1 MKRKELLELPMIGLT
16 DEIRDLAMADR
27 GRKKEPN
34 PCWGSSPY
42 IEFDVRDYLRAGVED
57 GILKLEVYPGED
69 IRGCNEE
76 PLYQIYLS
84 AGENRYATYLQREG
98 KWSQAKMQNL
108 PDSRRD
114 WDNIYKRR
122 CWMSKAE
129 EKAVREYLGQ
139 KDPSK
144 SVKRVIGDW
153 QTNTMHRKEIA
164 EIDRVM
170 CQITESPA
178 DFGLWVRQEA
188 FWGQQYLFYDARKR
202 TAYCTACKQTMRA
215 DLRST
220 HNQHVTCPS
229 CGRRVMAKSWSRQ
242 KSLVDTQKAA
252 LIQRIP
258 EGIIVR
264 KFHCRK
270 KLALERD
277 WQEEVNIAE
286 ESRRLYSRA
295 LVPVRDYK
303 YTFFKQYGPLRWC
316 KSPYIDISGS
326 AVVYPG
332 NLAELRKG
340 MDLSD
345 IPLEIMLEREKG
357 ERVTIDRILHPDRL
371 TGYLIHA
378 GLTRLAIERME
389 RVLRDV
395 DKKAGTAREAL
406 GINGNR
412 IHRLKELNGGRIAL
426 AWLQYEQ
433 ETGKKIPQET
443 LERLEERRLTK
454 GDLEGI
460 LVCGITPQRAMNY
473 LNKQKG
479 EQEEVLTEWR
489 DYLWMARREGM
500 DTDDDIVRFPK
511 DLRRRHNELVERRNE
526 QKNREK
532 LKRYKKIDAQIRTHI
547 PEAARYYWED
557 EDYMIV
563 PAAKCEELM
572 REGQTLHHCVG
583 ASTTYMDKMA
593 AGRTWIL
600 FLRRKEE
607 LDIPWYTIE
616 IDMETDQIWQWYS
629 AYDRKPEREKVRK
642 ILDKFLRSVKKKRE
656 KERVRVG
663 AAQIAATA

>member
-1 MKRKELLELPMIGLT
+1 MKRKKLLELRMIGLT
-16 DEIRDLAMADR
+16 DEIRDMARADQ
-27 GRKKEPN
+27 GKKKEPDLS
-34 PCWGSSPY
+34 WRSTSY
-42 IEFDVRDYLRAGVED
+42 LEFDVRNYLRAEVED
-57 GILKLEVYPGED
+57 GTLKLEIYPGKD
-69 IRGCNEE
+69 IRKCNEE
-76 PLYQIYLS
+76 PVCRIYLS
-84 AGENRYATYLQREG
+84 AGEDRYITYLQRKGE
-98 KWSQAKMQNL
+98 WSQAKMRNL
-108 PDSRRD
+108 PGAEWD
-114 WDNIYKRR
+114 WDNIYKNRY
-122 CWMSKAE
+122 WIAGPE
-129 EKAVREYLGQ
+129 EEVVRKYLGVQ
-139 KDPSK
+139 DRGRS
-144 SVKRVIGDW
+144 IQDIIEEW
-153 QTNTMHRKEIA
+153 QTNAMHRKEIK

-170 CQITESPA
+170 GQITETPA
-178 DFGLWVRQEA
+178 DFGLWVRREA

-242 KSLVDTQKAA
+242 ESLVDTQKAA

-295 LVPVRDYK
+295 LVPVRNYG

-357 ERVTIDRILHPDRL
+357 ERITIDRILHPDRL

-378 GLTRLAIERME
+378 GLTRLAIEHME

-406 GINGNR
+406 GIDGNR

-454 GDLEGI
+454 GDLEEI
-460 LVCGITPQRAMNY
+460 LACGITPQRAMNY
-473 LNKQKG
+473 LDKQKG
-479 EQEEVLTEWR
+479 GQEEVLTEWR
-489 DYLWMARREGM
+489 DYLGMARREGM

-526 QKNREK
+526 RENRK
-532 LKRYKKIDAQIRTHI
+532 KIKRYKKIDAQIRTHI
-547 PEAARYYWED
+547 HEAARYYWED

-563 PAAKCEELM
+563 PAARCEELM
-572 REGQTLHHCVG
+572 REGQILHHCVG

-600 FLRRKEE
+600 FLRHKK
-607 LDIPWYTIE
+607 DVDDPWYTIE
-616 IDMETDQIWQWYS
+616 IDMETDEIRQWYS
-629 AYDRKPEREKVRK
+629 AYDRQPEYQKVRK
-642 ILDKFLRSVKKKRE
+642 ILNKFLRSVKKKRE
-656 KERVRVG
+656 KERLKVG
-663 AAQIAATA
+663 AAQITA

>member
-1 MKRKELLELPMIGLT
+1 MKRKKLLELRMIGLT
-16 DEIRDLAMADR
+16 DEIRDMARADQ
-27 GRKKEPN
+27 GKKKEPDLS
-34 PCWGSSPY
+34 WRSTSY
-42 IEFDVRDYLRAGVED
+42 LEFDVRNYLRAEVED
-57 GILKLEVYPGED
+57 GTLKLEIYPGKD
-69 IRGCNEE
+69 IRKCNEE
-76 PLYQIYLS
+76 PVCRIYLS
-84 AGENRYATYLQREG
+84 AGEDRYITYLQRKGE
-98 KWSQAKMQNL
+98 WSQAKMRNL
-108 PDSRRD
+108 PGAEWD
-114 WDNIYKRR
+114 WDNIYKNRY
-122 CWMSKAE
+122 WIAGPE
-129 EKAVREYLGQ
+129 EEVVRKYLGVQ
-139 KDPSK
+139 DRGRS
-144 SVKRVIGDW
+144 IQDIIEEW
-153 QTNTMHRKEIA
+153 QTNAMHRKEIK

-170 CQITESPA
+170 GQITETPA
-178 DFGLWVRQEA
+178 DFGLWVRREA

-242 KSLVDTQKAA
+242 ESLVDTQKAA

-295 LVPVRDYK
+295 LVPVRDYE

-357 ERVTIDRILHPDRL
+357 ERITIDRILHPDRL

-378 GLTRLAIERME
+378 GLTRLAIEHME

-406 GINGNR
+406 GIDGNR

-454 GDLEGI
+454 GDLEEI
-460 LVCGITPQRAMNY
+460 LACGITPQRAMNY
-473 LNKQKG
+473 LDKQKG
-479 EQEEVLTEWR
+479 GQEEVLTEWR
-489 DYLWMARREGM
+489 DYLGMARREGM

-526 QKNREK
+526 RENRK
-532 LKRYKKIDAQIRTHI
+532 KIKRYKKIDAQIRTHI
-547 PEAARYYWED
+547 HEAARYYWED

-563 PAAKCEELM
+563 PAARCEELM
-572 REGQTLHHCVG
+572 REGQILHHCVG

-600 FLRRKEE
+600 FLRHKK
-607 LDIPWYTIE
+607 DVDDPWYTIE
-616 IDMETDQIWQWYS
+616 IDMETDEIRQWYS
-629 AYDRKPEREKVRK
+629 AYDRQPEYQKVRK
-642 ILDKFLRSVKKKRE
+642 ILNKFLRSVKKKRE
-656 KERVRVG
+656 KERLKVG
-663 AAQIAATA
+663 AAQITA

>member
-1 MKRKELLELPMIGLT
+1 MKRKKLLELRMIGLT
-16 DEIRDLAMADR
+16 DEIRDMARADQ
-27 GRKKEPN
+27 GKKKEPDLS
-34 PCWGSSPY
+34 WRSTSY
-42 IEFDVRDYLRAGVED
+42 LEFDVRNYLRAEVED
-57 GILKLEVYPGED
+57 GTLKLEIYPGKD
-69 IRGCNEE
+69 IRKCNEE
-76 PLYQIYLS
+76 PVCRIYLS
-84 AGENRYATYLQREG
+84 AGEDRYITYLQRKGE
-98 KWSQAKMQNL
+98 WSQAKMRNL
-108 PDSRRD
+108 PGAEWD
-114 WDNIYKRR
+114 WDNIYKNRY
-122 CWMSKAE
+122 WIAGPE
-129 EKAVREYLGQ
+129 EEVVRKYLGVQ
-139 KDPSK
+139 DRGRS
-144 SVKRVIGDW
+144 IQDIIEEW
-153 QTNTMHRKEIA
+153 QTNAMHRKEIK

-170 CQITESPA
+170 GQITETPA
-178 DFGLWVRQEA
+178 DFGLWVRREA

-242 KSLVDTQKAA
+242 ESLVDTQKAA

-295 LVPVRDYK
+295 LVPVRDYE

-357 ERVTIDRILHPDRL
+357 ERITIDRILHPDRL

-378 GLTRLAIERME
+378 GLTRLAIEHME

-406 GINGNR
+406 GIDGNR

-454 GDLEGI
+454 GDLEEI
-460 LVCGITPQRAMNY
+460 LACGITTQRAMNY
-473 LNKQKG
+473 LDKQKG
-479 EQEEVLTEWR
+479 GQEEVLTEWR
-489 DYLWMARREGM
+489 DYLGMARREGM

-526 QKNREK
+526 RENRK
-532 LKRYKKIDAQIRTHI
+532 KIKRYKKIDAQIRTHI
-547 PEAARYYWED
+547 HEAARYYWED

-563 PAAKCEELM
+563 PAARCEELM
-572 REGQTLHHCVG
+572 REGQILHHCVG

-600 FLRRKEE
+600 FLRHKK
-607 LDIPWYTIE
+607 DVDDPWYTIE
-616 IDMETDQIWQWYS
+616 IDMETDEIRQWYS
-629 AYDRKPEREKVRK
+629 AYDRQPEYQKVRK
-642 ILDKFLRSVKKKRE
+642 ILNKFLRSVKKKRE
-656 KERVRVG
+656 KERLKVG
-663 AAQIAATA
+663 AAQITA

>member
-1 MKRKELLELPMIGLT
+1 MR
-16 DEIRDLAMADR
+16 
-27 GRKKEPN
+27 
-34 PCWGSSPY
+34 
-42 IEFDVRDYLRAGVED
+42 
-57 GILKLEVYPGED
+57 
-69 IRGCNEE
+69 
-76 PLYQIYLS
+76 
-84 AGENRYATYLQREG
+84 
-98 KWSQAKMQNL
+98 NL
-108 PDSRRD
+108 PGAEWD
-114 WDNIYKRR
+114 WDNIYKNRY
-122 CWMSKAE
+122 WIAGPE
-129 EKAVREYLGQ
+129 EEVVRKYLGVQ
-139 KDPSK
+139 DRGRS
-144 SVKRVIGDW
+144 IQDIIEEW
-153 QTNTMHRKEIA
+153 QTNAMHRKEIK

-170 CQITESPA
+170 GQITETPA
-178 DFGLWVRQEA
+178 DFGLWVRREA

-242 KSLVDTQKAA
+242 ESLVDTQKAA

-286 ESRRLYSRA
+286 ESIRLYSRA
-295 LVPVRDYK
+295 LVPVRDYE

-357 ERVTIDRILHPDRL
+357 ERITIDRILHPDRL

-378 GLTRLAIERME
+378 GLTRLAIEHME

-395 DKKAGTAREAL
+395 DKKAVTAREAL
-406 GINGNR
+406 GIDGNR

-454 GDLEGI
+454 GDLEEI
-460 LVCGITPQRAMNY
+460 LACGITPQRAMNY
-473 LNKQKG
+473 LDKQKG
-479 EQEEVLTEWR
+479 GQEEVLTEWR
-489 DYLWMARREGM
+489 DYLGMARREGM

-526 QKNREK
+526 RENRK
-532 LKRYKKIDAQIRTHI
+532 KIKRYKKIDAQIRTHI
-547 PEAARYYWED
+547 HEAARYYWED

-563 PAAKCEELM
+563 PAARCEELM
-572 REGQTLHHCVG
+572 REGQILHHCVG

-600 FLRRKEE
+600 FLRHKK
-607 LDIPWYTIE
+607 DVDDPWYTIE
-616 IDMETDQIWQWYS
+616 IDMETDEIRQWYS
-629 AYDRKPEREKVRK
+629 AYDRRPEYQKVRK
-642 ILDKFLRSVKKKRE
+642 ILNKFLRRVKKKRE
-656 KERVRVG
+656 KERLKVG
-663 AAQIAATA
+663 AAQITMNR

>member
-1 MKRKELLELPMIGLT
+1 MKRKKLLELRMIGLT
-16 DEIRDLAMADR
+16 DEIRDMARADQ
-27 GRKKEPN
+27 GKKKEPDLS
-34 PCWGSSPY
+34 WRSTSY
-42 IEFDVRDYLRAGVED
+42 LEFDVRNYLRAEVED
-57 GILKLEVYPGED
+57 GTLKLEIYPGKD
-69 IRGCNEE
+69 IRKCNEE
-76 PLYQIYLS
+76 PVCRIYLS
-84 AGENRYATYLQREG
+84 AGEDRYITYLQRKGE
-98 KWSQAKMQNL
+98 WSQAKMRNL
-108 PDSRRD
+108 PGAEWD
-114 WDNIYKRR
+114 WDNIYKNRY
-122 CWMSKAE
+122 WIAGPE
-129 EKAVREYLGQ
+129 EEVVRKYLGVQ
-139 KDPSK
+139 DRRRS
-144 SVKRVIGDW
+144 IQDIIEEW
-153 QTNTMHRKEIA
+153 QTNAMHRKEIK

-170 CQITESPA
+170 GQITETPA
-178 DFGLWVRQEA
+178 DFGLWVRREA

-242 KSLVDTQKAA
+242 ESLVDTQKAA

-295 LVPVRDYK
+295 LVPVRDYE

-357 ERVTIDRILHPDRL
+357 ERITIDRILHPDRL

-378 GLTRLAIERME
+378 GLTRLAIEHME

-406 GINGNR
+406 GIDGNR

-454 GDLEGI
+454 GDLEEI
-460 LVCGITPQRAMNY
+460 LACGITPQRAMNY
-473 LNKQKG
+473 LDKQKG
-479 EQEEVLTEWR
+479 GQEEVLTEWR
-489 DYLWMARREGM
+489 DYLGMARREGM

-526 QKNREK
+526 RENRK
-532 LKRYKKIDAQIRTHI
+532 KIKRYKKIDAQIRTHI
-547 PEAARYYWED
+547 HEAARYYWED

-563 PAAKCEELM
+563 PAARCEELM
-572 REGQTLHHCVG
+572 REGQILHHCVG

-600 FLRRKEE
+600 FLRHKK
-607 LDIPWYTIE
+607 DVDDPWYTIE
-616 IDMETDQIWQWYS
+616 IDMETDEIRQWYS
-629 AYDRKPEREKVRK
+629 AYDRQPEYQKVRK
-642 ILDKFLRSVKKKRE
+642 ILNKFLRSVKKKRE
-656 KERVRVG
+656 KERLKVG
-663 AAQIAATA
+663 AAQITA